1 MVAVSF
7 VRDLLVTRAEALDVG
22 RRIDVGRR
30 NRKDQNAREPTFHRV
45 LTARRPPN
53 APRLTVLQ
61 ARVDLN
67 CDARGIGNQG
77 RGAAEQHLAD
87 DALLGDPIA
96 EDLNVPDPDP
106 RVIQRAA
113 SGRGRRRIGPREEQ
127 ARPRDRADRQLTF
140 LNRLGA
146 ENVFPPRRSDS
157 RWDYSRHFRARGFHR
172 ATCRTRAEAP
182 RASDPLPRRVRAG
195 EPGSGPGGAQN
206 ARRRGR

>member
-1 MVAVSF
+1 MAKVDGAVVGRCTRGSALVLRDGTSTMDAMSF
-7 VRDLLVTRAEALDVG
+7 DLNLLVTRAQSLDVG

-96 EDLNVPDPDP
+96 EDLNVPDP
-106 RVIQRAA
+106 
-113 SGRGRRRIGPREEQ
+113 
-127 ARPRDRADRQLTF
+127 
-140 LNRLGA
+140 
-146 ENVFPPRRSDS
+146 
-157 RWDYSRHFRARGFHR
+157 
-172 ATCRTRAEAP
+172 
-182 RASDPLPRRVRAG
+182 
-195 EPGSGPGGAQN
+195 
-206 ARRRGR
+206 